1 MEEITNNHKSII
13 IELDK
18 EEYAIP
24 VEVVGAIERM
34 QFITRVPKTAT
45 FVKGVINL
53 RGVVTPIIDLR
64 ERFGMESIEQTESTR
79 IIIIHME
86 SNDVGFIV
94 DAAYDVLDIPEDA
107 IEPAPKVIGT
117 IDADYIGGVAKV
129 DKRLIMFLELE
140 KVLSQES
147 YRAATL
153 GQEG

>member
-1 MEEITNNHKSII
+1 MKEVTSNHQSII

-34 QFITRVPKTAT
+34 QHITRVPKTAN

-64 ERFGMESIEQTESTR
+64 ERFGMESMEQTESTR
-79 IIIIHME
+79 IIIIHMDKY
-86 SNDVGFIV
+86 DVGFIV
-94 DAAYDVLDIPEDA
+94 DAAYDVLDIPEEA
-107 IEPAPKVIGT
+107 IEPAPQVIGT
-117 IDADYIGGVAKV
+117 VDADYIGGVAKV
-129 DKRLIMFLELE
+129 DKRLIMLLELE
-140 KVLSQES
+140 KVLSQET
-147 YRAATL
+147 YHAAIP

>member
-1 MEEITNNHKSII
+1 MEEVTSNHKSII

-34 QFITRVPKTAT
+34 QHITRVPKTAS

-64 ERFGMESIEQTESTR
+64 ERFGMPSIEPTDSTR
-79 IIIIHME
+79 IIIVHMD
-86 SNDVGFIV
+86 SFAVGFIV
-94 DAAYDVLDIPEDA
+94 DAAYDVLDIPEES
-107 IEPAPKVIGT
+107 IEPAPQVIGT
-117 IDADYIGGVAKV
+117 VDADYIEGVAKV
-129 DKRLIMFLELE
+129 EKRLIMLLQLE

-147 YRAATL
+147 FAAAK